1 MNNIRVGDI
10 VRVKSD
16 IWDCVGIKIG
26 NIGKVI
32 RYFDGLF
39 PYYHVLINGTMYE
52 FEEKDIKKE
61 GGLFV

>member
-1 MNNIRVGDI
+1 MNNIKVGDI

-16 IWDCVGIKIG
+16 ILHCVGIEIG
-26 NIGKVI
+26 TSGRVV

-39 PYYHVLINGTMYE
+39 SYYHVLINGTMYE